1 MNQNSKMLTD
11 QSFGDSEDD
20 DPSLLDILVALSENI
35 KIIILLPLMFG
46 IVTYVHSM
54 YAIDPYFSIKTT
66 FIPPSQNN
74 SAASLGVGTTLPA
87 ITIAGLAGGSSMP
100 GKHIAYLNSDLLR
113 DKVIERLELTKKI
126 SNQSISD
133 LNFYLKNSVEIL
145 ENKKTGLVELTLTH
159 ADQKFAAEILNVY
172 VEILGK
178 LLGSIAAE
186 EARLRREFLE
196 GQLAEAMAKPYRN
209 PALREA
215 VISGLIRESE
225 VSRMGERQTIQ
236 NIVQVDVAKPSD
248 RAVGPRH
255 FLRAVIGIAVSLC
268 IVIGFVLVRFFFKTL
283 TKEADS
289 LEKLNRIRRAFGFRS
304 QSSS

>member
-1 MNQNSKMLTD
+1 
-11 QSFGDSEDD
+11 
-20 DPSLLDILVALSENI
+20 
-35 KIIILLPLMFG
+35 
-46 IVTYVHSM
+46 
-54 YAIDPYFSIKTT
+54 
-66 FIPPSQNN
+66 
-74 SAASLGVGTTLPA
+74 
-87 ITIAGLAGGSSMP
+87 
-100 GKHIAYLNSDLLR
+100 
-113 DKVIERLELTKKI
+113 
-126 SNQSISD
+126 
-133 LNFYLKNSVEIL
+133 VEIL

-196 GQLAEAMAKPYRN
+196 GQLAEVMAKPYRN